1 MRFWR
6 VPLDI
11 DSVRIPR
18 GTVRILVDRCK
29 GCEFCVGFCPRDVLG
44 MSDDFNAKGYH
55 YPVVLEPGRCVDCDL
70 CQTICPDFAIYC
82 DPVDEAKAESREESE
97 HAAC

>member
-1 MRFWR
+1 MRYWR

-18 GTVRILVDRCK
+18 GTVRILVERCK

-44 MSDDFNAKGYH
+44 MSEEFNAKGYH
-55 YPVVLEPGRCVDCDL
+55 YPVVLQPGQCVDCNL

-82 DPVDEAKAESREESE
+82 LPEEAQSESRKESQ